1 MKAPKRARPTRQ
13 ADPIA
18 NPFPTAAVVLP
29 AASRASV
36 LLLISYGSPHIS
48 AIPPALSEIGP
59 YPSTERATGSD
70 PSIPRAERPIPY
82 IPAMVKAYPM
92 VAVIQ
97 RIGIMHD
104 LYPRAIPKMMFGAGP
119 SLHE

>member
-18 NPFPTAAVVLP
+18 KPFPIAAVVLP

-36 LLLISYGSPHIS
+36 KSLMADGSPHIS

-59 YPSTERATGSD
+59 YPSMVRATGRD
-70 PSIPRAERPIPY
+70 PSIPRAAI
-82 IPAMVKAYPM
+82 
-92 VAVIQ
+92 
-97 RIGIMHD
+97 
-104 LYPRAIPKMMFGAGP
+104 AIP
-119 SLHE
+119 